1 VEPAEQ
7 LGLGV
12 VDKTGLDGGGKCGC
26 IRIMKAKIFAAL
38 FGSLIIAVGCVKT
51 VNDRHAAAWP
61 VGKDKFEGRYERSM
75 DQVYNASV
83 DVVKRMGT
91 VSRES
96 IINPGTN
103 QVKAIE
109 GRINERRIWVR
120 VESVDPRVTSVM
132 VQARTSGGGTDL
144 PLTHE
149 IEKQI
154 GIELSAGRP

>member
-1 VEPAEQ
+1 M
-7 LGLGV
+7 
-12 VDKTGLDGGGKCGC
+12 KT
-26 IRIMKAKIFAAL
+26 KIFAAL
-38 FGSLIIAVGCVKT
+38 FVTLIIAVGCVKT

-61 VGKDKFEGRYERSM
+61 VGKDKFEGRYERSQ

-83 DVVKRMGT
+83 EVMKRLGT
-91 VSRES
+91 ISRES

-103 QVKAIE
+103 AVKAIE
-109 GRINERRIWVR
+109 GRVNERRVWVR
-120 VESVDPRVTSVM
+120 VEAVDSRVTSVK

-144 PLTHE
+144 PMTHE